1 MNKIT
6 LQFKIL
12 GLTLV
17 LILIPVIGANIIFS
31 ACKSMFA
38 ARNVITGTKS
48 ISSQLKALGDT
59 PVLEDIQKMSL
70 EEFQIPDEGGEGAG
84 ESDAAAPAGDAA
96 PAGESDAAAP
106 APDAE
111 GEAAAAAGNEEAV
124 GEPADGEDEAPA
136 AGKAGSASETAVAAD
151 ASGDGAVATEEAV
164 EGGEGGE
171 GGEGAEPAA
180 PAPKKLSIE
189 ELKAAKQR
197 LLDEAVSQ
205 IEIKAQEAAIL
216 DEFVNSRLKELEAL
230 DEGIKNLEIASRIFY
245 MGTLFFVPVVL
256 IALWFFMNQV
266 SMPIKDVIDR
276 LKSFQNE
283 SVEGASQ
290 NDMLECAIQFDTF
303 LSTAR
308 TLLQESYS
316 IAQEIGRKLEP
327 LTAMPVFSDENVK
340 QFFTDVQEISRSSN
354 YIANT
359 LESTT
364 LHIQEVSASAQTIAD
379 RSHEAATD
387 SAETA
392 AIAGE
397 GKNAVSETIDTMESI
412 KDEVLGLEDVIE
424 NLNSAGK
431 QIGEIV
437 NTITNIAYQTNLLAL
452 NAAIEAA
459 RAGEHGQGFTVV
471 AGEVRKL
478 AEESGEAAED
488 IGKKIKEMLLKTG
501 KAVETINRGAA
512 KVIEGVNIANVAGNN
527 LDKIVSSVLNVN
539 KMIQDISAA
548 STEQSQNIDSLRGSI
563 ESISGATKITS
574 EGTRRVA
581 FAVNEQLSHIRQYM
595 NVTKELLTLVQMM
608 GDMLDKFNLN

>member
-1 MNKIT
+1 MNKVT

-31 ACKSMFA
+31 ACKNMFA

-48 ISSQLKALGDT
+48 ISSQLQALGNT
-59 PVLEDIQKMSL
+59 PVLEDIQNMSL
-70 EEFQIPDEGGEGAG
+70 EEFQIKDEGGEEASEASEAAPAEDEASTDGELPAPDAAVEDAAAG
-84 ESDAAAPAGDAA
+84 SASDTAAAAALADETGEAAPEEPVEGGEAAAPA
-96 PAGESDAAAP
+96 SQ
-106 APDAE
+106 
-111 GEAAAAAGNEEAV
+111 
-124 GEPADGEDEAPA
+124 
-136 AGKAGSASETAVAAD
+136 
-151 ASGDGAVATEEAV
+151 
-164 EGGEGGE
+164 
-171 GGEGAEPAA
+171 
-180 PAPKKLSIE
+180 KLSIE

-197 LLDEAVSQ
+197 LLDEAVSK
-205 IEIKAQEAAIL
+205 IEIKAQEAVIL
-216 DEFVNSRLKELEAL
+216 DEFINSRLKDLEAL

-245 MGTLFFVPVVL
+245 MGTLFFVPIVL
-256 IALWFFMNQV
+256 VGLWFFMNQV
-266 SMPIKDVIDR
+266 SMPIKDVINR

>member
-1 MNKIT
+1 MNKVT

-31 ACKSMFA
+31 ACKNMFA

-48 ISSQLKALGDT
+48 ISSQLQALGNT
-59 PVLEDIQKMSL
+59 PVLEDIQNMSL
-70 EEFQIPDEGGEGAG
+70 EEFQIKDEGGEEASESSEAAPVENEAPASDAAVEDAAAG
-84 ESDAAAPAGDAA
+84 GEEETAAAPAAGEGDEKDAA
-96 PAGESDAAAP
+96 AGSASDTAAAAALADETSEAAPEEPVEGGEAAAP
-106 APDAE
+106 APQ
-111 GEAAAAAGNEEAV
+111 
-124 GEPADGEDEAPA
+124 
-136 AGKAGSASETAVAAD
+136 
-151 ASGDGAVATEEAV
+151 
-164 EGGEGGE
+164 
-171 GGEGAEPAA
+171 
-180 PAPKKLSIE
+180 KLSIE

-197 LLDEAVSQ
+197 LLDEAVSK
-205 IEIKAQEAAIL
+205 IEIKAQEAVIL
-216 DEFVNSRLKELEAL
+216 DEFINSRLKDLEAL

-245 MGTLFFVPVVL
+245 MGTLFFVPIVL
-256 IALWFFMNQV
+256 VGLWFFMNQV

>member
-1 MNKIT
+1 MNKVT

-17 LILIPVIGANIIFS
+17 LILIPVIAANVIFS

-48 ISSQLKALGDT
+48 ISSQLQALGST
-59 PVLEDIQKMSL
+59 PVLEDIQNMSL
-70 EEFQIPDEGGEGAG
+70 EEFQIKDEGGEGASESSEAAPVENEAPADG
-84 ESDAAAPAGDAA
+84 EPPASDAAVEDAAAGGEEEPAAGEGDEKTVAAAGSASATAPADEAGGATSEEPAEGD
-96 PAGESDAAAP
+96 EAAAP
-106 APDAE
+106 APQ
-111 GEAAAAAGNEEAV
+111 
-124 GEPADGEDEAPA
+124 
-136 AGKAGSASETAVAAD
+136 
-151 ASGDGAVATEEAV
+151 
-164 EGGEGGE
+164 
-171 GGEGAEPAA
+171 
-180 PAPKKLSIE
+180 KLSIE

-197 LLDEAVSQ
+197 LLDEAVSK
-205 IEIKAQEAAIL
+205 IEIKAQEAVIL
-216 DEFVNSRLKELEAL
+216 DEFINSRLKDLEAL

-245 MGTLFFVPVVL
+245 MGTLFFVPIVL
-256 IALWFFMNQV
+256 VGLWFFMNQV

-283 SVEGASQ
+283 SAEGGQ

>member
-1 MNKIT
+1 MPMSNLT
-6 LQFKIL
+6 LQIKIL
-12 GLTLV
+12 LLTLLLV
-17 LILIPVIGANIIFS
+17 LIPVIGANIIFS
-31 ACKSMFA
+31 SCAGIFA
-38 ARNVITGTKS
+38 SRTIISGTKNVA
-48 ISSQLKALGDT
+48 SQLNTLGKT
-59 PVLEDIQKMSL
+59 PVLEDIELKDL
-70 EEFQIPDEGGEGAG
+70 EEFQREEGSE
-84 ESDAAAPAGDAA
+84 EPLLS
-96 PAGESDAAAP
+96 
-106 APDAE
+106 
-111 GEAAAAAGNEEAV
+111 EA
-124 GEPADGEDEAPA
+124 
-136 AGKAGSASETAVAAD
+136 
-151 ASGDGAVATEEAV
+151 
-164 EGGEGGE
+164 
-171 GGEGAEPAA
+171 
-180 PAPKKLSIE
+180 
-189 ELKAAKQR
+189 ELKEAKQR
-197 LLDEAVSQ
+197 MREEALSGLD
-205 IEIKAQEAAIL
+205 IKSQEAAIL
-216 DEFVNSRLKELEAL
+216 DDYVSTKLAELEAL
-230 DEGIKNLEIASRIFY
+230 DAGIKNLEFSARAFY
-245 MGTLFFVPVVL
+245 IGTLIFVPFALAV
-256 IALWFFMNQV
+256 LWFFMAQI
-266 SMPIKDVIDR
+266 SAPIKDVVEK
-276 LKSFQNE
+276 LKNFQNE
-283 SVEGASQ
+283 TGEAGQS
-290 NDMLECAIQFDTF
+290 DMLECAIQFDSF

-308 TLLQESYS
+308 TILQESYS
-316 IAQEIGRKLEP
+316 IAQELGRKLEP
-327 LTAMPVFSDENVK
+327 LTAMAVFSDENVR

-364 LHIQEVSASAQTIAD
+364 SHIQEVSASAQTIAD

-512 KVIEGVNIANVAGNN
+512 KVIDGVNIANVAGNN

-574 EGTRRVA
+574 EGTKRVA
-581 FAVNEQLSHIRQYM
+581 AAVNEQLSHIRQYM
-595 NVTKELLTLVQMM
+595 SVTRELLTLVQLM
-608 GDMLDKFNLN
+608 GDMLDKFNLH

>member
-1 MNKIT
+1 MNKVT

-17 LILIPVIGANIIFS
+17 LILIPVIAANVIFS
-31 ACKSMFA
+31 ACKNMFA

-48 ISSQLKALGDT
+48 ISSQLQAIGET

-70 EEFQIPDEGGEGAG
+70 EEFQIKEEGGEEAG
-84 ESDAAAPAGDAA
+84 EAPAATQVEKAAPAGSDAPPSDAA
-96 PAGESDAAAP
+96 VEGEAAAGGEETMAEPAEGESAVGENDEKVANAASSASDTAAATDVAAAVEEPAAGGEAAAP
-106 APDAE
+106 APQ
-111 GEAAAAAGNEEAV
+111 
-124 GEPADGEDEAPA
+124 
-136 AGKAGSASETAVAAD
+136 
-151 ASGDGAVATEEAV
+151 
-164 EGGEGGE
+164 
-171 GGEGAEPAA
+171 
-180 PAPKKLSIE
+180 KLSIE

-197 LLDEAVSQ
+197 LLDEAVSR

-216 DEFVNSRLKELEAL
+216 DEFINSRLKDLESL

-245 MGTLFFVPVVL
+245 MGTLFFVPIVL
-256 IALWFFMNQV
+256 IFLWFFMNQV

-283 SVEGASQ
+283 SAEGAQ

>member
-1 MNKIT
+1 MNKVT

-17 LILIPVIGANIIFS
+17 LILIPVIAANVIFS
-31 ACKSMFA
+31 ACKHMFA

-48 ISSQLKALGDT
+48 ISSQLQAIGET

-70 EEFQIPDEGGEGAG
+70 EEFQIKEEGGEETG
-84 ESDAAAPAGDAA
+84 ETSETAPAASDAPPSDAAVEGEPAAGEEEAVVETVDGEPAAGEDNEKVASAASATGAASDTAAAADATADAA
-96 PAGESDAAAP
+96 VEEPAEGGEAAAP
-106 APDAE
+106 APQ
-111 GEAAAAAGNEEAV
+111 
-124 GEPADGEDEAPA
+124 
-136 AGKAGSASETAVAAD
+136 
-151 ASGDGAVATEEAV
+151 
-164 EGGEGGE
+164 
-171 GGEGAEPAA
+171 
-180 PAPKKLSIE
+180 KLSIE

-197 LLDEAVSQ
+197 LLDEAVSR

-216 DEFVNSRLKELEAL
+216 DEFVNSRLKDLEAL

-245 MGTLFFVPVVL
+245 MGTLFFVPIVL
-256 IALWFFMNQV
+256 VFLWFFMNQV

-283 SVEGASQ
+283 SAEGSQ

>member
-1 MNKIT
+1 MNKVT

-31 ACKSMFA
+31 ACKNMFA

-48 ISSQLKALGDT
+48 ISSQLQALGNT
-59 PVLEDIQKMSL
+59 PVLEDIQNMSL
-70 EEFQIPDEGGEGAG
+70 EEFQIKDEGGEGASEVSEAAPVENEAPADG
-84 ESDAAAPAGDAA
+84 EPPASDAAVEDAAAGAEEETAAGEGDEKTVAAAGSASATAPADEAGGATSEEPAEGD
-96 PAGESDAAAP
+96 EAAAP
-106 APDAE
+106 APQ
-111 GEAAAAAGNEEAV
+111 
-124 GEPADGEDEAPA
+124 
-136 AGKAGSASETAVAAD
+136 
-151 ASGDGAVATEEAV
+151 
-164 EGGEGGE
+164 
-171 GGEGAEPAA
+171 
-180 PAPKKLSIE
+180 KLSIE

-197 LLDEAVSQ
+197 LLDEAVSK

-216 DEFVNSRLKELEAL
+216 DEFINSRLKDLEAL

-245 MGTLFFVPVVL
+245 MGTLFFVPIVL
-256 IALWFFMNQV
+256 VGLWFFMNQV

>member
-1 MNKIT
+1 MNKVT

-17 LILIPVIGANIIFS
+17 LILIPVIAANVIFS
-31 ACKSMFA
+31 ACKHMFA

-48 ISSQLKALGDT
+48 ISSQLQAIGET

-70 EEFQIPDEGGEGAG
+70 EEFQIKEEGGEETG
-84 ESDAAAPAGDAA
+84 ETSETAPAASDAPPSDAAVEGEPAAGEEEAVVETVDGELAAGEDNEKVASAASATGAASDTAAAAADATADAA
-96 PAGESDAAAP
+96 VEEPAEGGEAAAP
-106 APDAE
+106 APQ
-111 GEAAAAAGNEEAV
+111 
-124 GEPADGEDEAPA
+124 
-136 AGKAGSASETAVAAD
+136 
-151 ASGDGAVATEEAV
+151 
-164 EGGEGGE
+164 
-171 GGEGAEPAA
+171 
-180 PAPKKLSIE
+180 KLSIE

-197 LLDEAVSQ
+197 LLDEAVSR

-216 DEFVNSRLKELEAL
+216 DEFVNSRLKDLEAL

-245 MGTLFFVPVVL
+245 MGTLFFVPIVL
-256 IALWFFMNQV
+256 VFLWFFMNQV

-283 SVEGASQ
+283 SAEGSQ

>member
-1 MNKIT
+1 MSKLT
-6 LQFKIL
+6 LQIKIL
-12 GLTLV
+12 LLTLV
-17 LILIPVIGANIIFS
+17 LVMIPVIGANVIFS
-31 ACKSMFA
+31 MCKDIFA
-38 ARNVITGTKS
+38 SRNVIAGTKN
-48 ISSQLKALGDT
+48 IGSQLNSLGKT
-59 PVLEDIQKMSL
+59 PVLEDIEAMSL
-70 EEFQIPDEGGEGAG
+70 DEFQHPEDSGET
-84 ESDAAAPAGDAA
+84 PL
-96 PAGESDAAAP
+96 
-106 APDAE
+106 
-111 GEAAAAAGNEEAV
+111 
-124 GEPADGEDEAPA
+124 
-136 AGKAGSASETAVAAD
+136 
-151 ASGDGAVATEEAV
+151 TE
-164 EGGEGGE
+164 
-171 GGEGAEPAA
+171 
-180 PAPKKLSIE
+180 E

-197 LLDEAVSQ
+197 AKEEALSQLD
-205 IEIKAQEAAIL
+205 IKAQEAAIL
-216 DEFVNSRLKELEAL
+216 DDYVSSKLAELEKL
-230 DEGIKNLEIASRIFY
+230 DEGLKTLEFSARAFY
-245 MGTLFFVPVVL
+245 LGTILFVPFSLAV
-256 IALWFFMNQV
+256 LWFFMTQI
-266 SMPIKDVIDR
+266 STPIKDVVEK

-283 SVEGASQ
+283 SADATQ
-290 NDMLECAIQFDTF
+290 TDMLECAIQFDNF
-303 LSTAR
+303 LATAR
-308 TLLQESYS
+308 TILQESYS
-316 IAQEIGRKLEP
+316 IAQELGRKLEP
-327 LTAMPVFSDENVK
+327 LTAMAVFSDENVR

-364 LHIQEVSASAQTIAD
+364 SHIQEVSASAQTIAD

-574 EGTRRVA
+574 EGTKRVA
-581 FAVNEQLSHIRQYM
+581 AAVNEQLAHIRQYM
-595 NVTKELLTLVQMM
+595 SVTRELLTLVQLM
-608 GDMLDKFNLN
+608 GDMLDKFNLH

>member
-1 MNKIT
+1 MNKVT

-17 LILIPVIGANIIFS
+17 LILIPVIAANVIFS
-31 ACKSMFA
+31 ACKNMFA

-48 ISSQLKALGDT
+48 ISSQLQALGNT
-59 PVLEDIQKMSL
+59 PVLEDIQNMSL
-70 EEFQIPDEGGEGAG
+70 EEFQIKDEGGEEASEASEAAPVENEAPASDAAVEDAAAG
-84 ESDAAAPAGDAA
+84 GEEETAAAPAAGEGDEKDAA
-96 PAGESDAAAP
+96 AGSASDTAAAAALADETGEAAPEEPVEGGEAAAP
-106 APDAE
+106 APQ
-111 GEAAAAAGNEEAV
+111 
-124 GEPADGEDEAPA
+124 
-136 AGKAGSASETAVAAD
+136 
-151 ASGDGAVATEEAV
+151 
-164 EGGEGGE
+164 
-171 GGEGAEPAA
+171 
-180 PAPKKLSIE
+180 KLSIE

-197 LLDEAVSQ
+197 LLDEAVSK
-205 IEIKAQEAAIL
+205 IEIKAQEAVIL
-216 DEFVNSRLKELEAL
+216 DEFINSRLKDLEAL

-245 MGTLFFVPVVL
+245 MGTLFFVPIVL
-256 IALWFFMNQV
+256 VGLWFFMNQV

>member
-1 MNKIT
+1 MNKVS

-31 ACKSMFA
+31 ACKNMFA

-48 ISSQLKALGDT
+48 ISSQLQALGNT
-59 PVLEDIQKMSL
+59 PVLEDIQNMSL
-70 EEFQIPDEGGEGAG
+70 EEFQIKDEGGEEASESSEAAPVENEAPASDAAVEDAAAG
-84 ESDAAAPAGDAA
+84 GEEETAAAPAAGEGDEKDAA
-96 PAGESDAAAP
+96 AGSASDTAAAAALADETGEAAPEEPVEGGEAAAP
-106 APDAE
+106 APQ
-111 GEAAAAAGNEEAV
+111 
-124 GEPADGEDEAPA
+124 
-136 AGKAGSASETAVAAD
+136 
-151 ASGDGAVATEEAV
+151 
-164 EGGEGGE
+164 
-171 GGEGAEPAA
+171 
-180 PAPKKLSIE
+180 KLSIE

-197 LLDEAVSQ
+197 LLDEAVSK
-205 IEIKAQEAAIL
+205 IEIKAQEAVIL
-216 DEFVNSRLKELEAL
+216 DEFINSRLKDLEAL

-245 MGTLFFVPVVL
+245 MGTLFFVPIVL
-256 IALWFFMNQV
+256 VGLWFFMNQV